1 MSTRVASGIFQL
13 VARHIAEGCVMATR
27 DDDRFRVKP
36 APPKAREGQRSR
48 RFVSQVLK
56 QISKAGAKAAGES
69 GARPSST
76 FGRGRVA
83 AGLAGQK
90 PSAGARRVVIKSR
103 YVVLKKAG
111 ANSVSTHLR
120 YIERDGVT
128 RDGRRGQA
136 YGPEA
141 DVVDLKDFETRGH
154 GDRHQFRFIVSV
166 EDADQ
171 LDDLRAYTRE
181 FMQRMAIDLETKL
194 DWVAVDH
201 WDTDNPHTHVV
212 LRGRAANGQD
222 LVIAPDYMAHG
233 MRMRAGELATEW
245 LGPRTELE
253 IRQGLLRE
261 VEQERLTGLDRTLLR
276 RAVLGV
282 VDLTGGASDRPFETM
297 LRARLQR
304 LETME
309 LAERI
314 DANRWH
320 LAARMESTLAAMG
333 DRGDIL
339 RTMHKALHGQA
350 RNYAMPEATL
360 SAPIVGRIAGKGLAD
375 EMNDRGYL
383 VVDGVD
389 GRAHYVRLPA
399 GIDLTTLPTDG
410 IVEVSPPGQTRAVD
424 RTISS
429 LARDGIYRVKDHL
442 SRLYREEGK
451 DPQAAV
457 DVHVRRLEALRR
469 VGLVERVEEGVWH
482 VPPDLV
488 QRAQTQD
495 QVAHKASDGRIEL
508 RSHLSVGEQVRA
520 DGSTWLDRQL
530 LADASGLASTGF
542 GDQVREALQR
552 RADFLVEQGLAERR
566 VQRIVFARD
575 LLSTLRDR
583 ELATSGAAIQ
593 RESGLIHRRLHDGE
607 RMTGSYRRSVQLASG
622 RFAMLDD
629 GKSFSLVPWR
639 PVLEKRLGQ
648 QVTALVRGQSI
659 NWEFGRSRGPS
670 I

>member
-1 MSTRVASGIFQL
+1 
-13 VARHIAEGCVMATR
+13 MATS

-36 APPKAREGQRSR
+36 APPKARDSQRSR

-56 QISKAGAKAAGES
+56 QVSKASAKASVAP

-83 AGLAGQK
+83 AGVAGQK
-90 PSAGARRVVIKSR
+90 PSAGDRRVVIKSR

-111 ANSVSTHLR
+111 AKSVSTHLR

-128 RDGRRGQA
+128 RDGQRGQA
-136 YGPEA
+136 YGPETDA
-141 DVVDLKDFETRGH
+141 ADLKEFEVHGR

-166 EDADQ
+166 EDAEQ

-181 FMQRMAIDLETKL
+181 FMQRMATDLETRL

-276 RAVLGV
+276 RANLGI
-282 VDLTGGASDRPFETM
+282 VDLTEGPNDRPFQTM

-339 RTMHKALHGQA
+339 RTMHKALHGQQ
-350 RNYAMPEATL
+350 RDYAIPE
-360 SAPIVGRIAGKGLAD
+360 SMHSVPIVGRIAGKGLDD
-375 EMNDRGYL
+375 EMNGRGYL

-389 GRAHYVRLPA
+389 GRAHYVRLPT
-399 GIDLTTLPTDG
+399 GVDLTTLPTDG
-410 IVEVSPPGQTRAVD
+410 IVEVIPPGQTRAVD
-424 RTISS
+424 HTISS
-429 LARDGIYRVKDHL
+429 LARDGIYRTADHL
-442 SRLYREEGK
+442 AYLSRETKEDL
-451 DPQAAV
+451 QATV
-457 DVHVRRLEALRR
+457 GVHVRRLEALRR
-469 VGLVERVEEGVWH
+469 LGVVERVQEGVWR

-488 QRAQTQD
+488 QRAQAQD
-495 QVAHKASDGRIEL
+495 AHKAVDGRIEL
-508 RSHLSVGEQVRA
+508 RSHLSVGEQLRA
-520 DGSTWLDRQL
+520 NGSTWLDRQL
-530 LADASGLASTGF
+530 LADGEGLASKGF
-542 GDQVREALQR
+542 GAQVREALR
-552 RADFLVEQGLAERR
+552 SRVDFLVEQGLAERR
-566 VQRIVFARD
+566 SQRVVFVRN

-583 ELATSGAAIQ
+583 ELVATGSAIQ
-593 RESGLIHRRLHDGE
+593 RESGLIHRQLHDGE
-607 RMTGSYRRSVQLASG
+607 RMSGTYRRSLQLASG

-629 GKSFSLVPWR
+629 GQSFSLAPWR

-648 QVTALVRGQSI
+648 QVNAVVRGQSI

>member
-1 MSTRVASGIFQL
+1 
-13 VARHIAEGCVMATR
+13 MATR

-36 APPKAREGQRSR
+36 APPKARDGQRSR

-56 QISKAGAKAAGES
+56 QVSKAGAKASAAS

-83 AGLAGQK
+83 AGMAGQK
-90 PSAGARRVVIKSR
+90 AGAGARRVVIKSR

-136 YGPEA
+136 YGPETDA
-141 DVVDLKDFETRGH
+141 ADLKEFEVHGR

-166 EDADQ
+166 EDAEQ

-181 FMQRMAIDLETKL
+181 FMQRMATDLETRL

-261 VEQERLTGLDRTLLR
+261 VDQERLTGLDRTLLR
-276 RAVLGV
+276 RANLGV
-282 VDLTGGASDRPFETM
+282 VDLTEGPNDRPFQTM

-314 DANRWH
+314 DANNWH
-320 LAARMESTLAAMG
+320 LAARMEPTLAAMG

-339 RTMHKALHGQA
+339 RAMHKALHGQ
-350 RNYAMPEATL
+350 RRDCAMPEV
-360 SAPIVGRIAGKGLAD
+360 SKSVPIVGRIAGKGLAD

-399 GIDLTTLPTDG
+399 GVDLTTLPTDG
-410 IVEVSPPGQTRAVD
+410 IVEVSPPGQARAVD
-424 RTISS
+424 ITIGSQT
-429 LARDGIYRVKDHL
+429 RDGVYRVADHLAHL
-442 SRLYREEGK
+442 SRGTTP
-451 DPQAAV
+451 DPQATV

-469 VGLVERVEEGVWH
+469 VGLVERVEEGVWR
-482 VPPDLV
+482 VPSDLV
-488 QRAQTQD
+488 QRAQAQA
-495 QVAHKASDGRIEL
+495 AHKAIDGRIEL
-508 RSHLSVGEQVRA
+508 RSQLSVPEQLRA
-520 DGSTWLDRQL
+520 NGSTWLDRQL
-530 LADASGLASTGF
+530 LANGGGLASKGF
-542 GDQVREALQR
+542 GAQVRDALQGR
-552 RADFLVEQGLAERR
+552 VEFLIERGLAERR
-566 VQRIVFARD
+566 GQRVVLARN
-575 LLSTLRDR
+575 LLSALREQ
-583 ELATSGAAIQ
+583 ELAAAGAALQ
-593 RESGLIHRRLHDGE
+593 HETGLIHYPLNDGE
-607 RMTGSYRRSVQLASG
+607 RVSGIYRRSVQLVSG

-629 GKSFSLVPWR
+629 GRSFTLVPWR
-639 PVLEKRLGQ
+639 PVVEKRLCQ
-648 QVTALVRGQSI
+648 QVAAIVSGQSV
-659 NWEFGRSRGPS
+659 NWEFGRSRGRS